1 MNDKKQISRVWV
13 DEHAVYAE
21 TKDGLRASYEFARWP
36 RLLNATDAQ
45 RRDFYLS
52 YHGIHWPQIDEDL
65 NFEGM
70 FHDAGLCDI
79 TPTEDSVC
87 YLAPYN
93 TEDEHLPTAAE
104 ESAEYGKK

>member
-1 MNDKKQISRVWV
+1 MKDKKQIARVWV
-13 DEHAVYAE
+13 DKHAVYAE
-21 TKDGLRASYEFARWP
+21 TTDGLRASYEFTLWP

-45 RRDFYLS
+45 RHDFYLS

-65 NFEGM
+65 SLEGM

-79 TPTEDSVC
+79 TPTEDSVY

-93 TEDEHLPTAAE
+93 TEDEPFPTAAE
-104 ESAEYGKK
+104 EHAEYGK